1 MTQRRQKHWR
11 LFVARFAGAFVL
23 LGAAAPRPSLAQGG
37 GAMPAHGIGTMELD
51 RVLRTFL
58 LADVLE
64 YEARSSHESAHFEG
78 LGWIGGD
85 YNRLWLRALAE
96 QPTNEGTGDYQV
108 DAYYGRLI
116 SPFWNALAGARV
128 DSREWNGR
136 RVNRGLLA
144 IGLEG
149 IAPYWFETEPTLYVS
164 QKGDVAARF
173 EAATDVL
180 FSQRLIVQPRLEVN
194 AAAQRVPEFGVGSGI
209 NDVNIGFRARYE
221 FTRKFAPYIGVS
233 WVRRTGETAV
243 LARRA
248 GEIDG
253 YRAIVFGLRAWR

>member
-1 MTQRRQKHWR
+1 MRRST
-11 LFVARFAGAFVL
+11 FSTVARLACAFVFVST
-23 LGAAAPRPSLAQGG
+23 ATVRPSAAQTGG
-37 GAMPAHGIGTMELD
+37 VVMPGHAAGTMELD
-51 RVLRTFL
+51 RVVRTFL
-58 LADVLE
+58 LTDVLE
-64 YEARSSHESAHFEG
+64 YEARSSHQSVHFEG

-85 YNRLWLRALAE
+85 YNRLWLRALGE

-128 DSREWNGR
+128 DSREWDGR

-149 IAPYWFETEPTLYVS
+149 IAPYWFETEPALYVS
-164 QKGDVAARF
+164 QKGDVSARF

-180 FSQRLIVQPRLEVN
+180 FSQRFIVQPRLEVN